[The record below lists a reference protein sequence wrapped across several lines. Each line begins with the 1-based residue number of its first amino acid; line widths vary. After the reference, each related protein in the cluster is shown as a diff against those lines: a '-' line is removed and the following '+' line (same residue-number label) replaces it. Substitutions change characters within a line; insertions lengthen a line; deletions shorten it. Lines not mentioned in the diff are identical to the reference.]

1 MSADE
6 SSRVEQTT
14 PDDLLSQ
21 RWHVLGRL
29 AGSLSHEIRN
39 PLNAI
44 FLHLDVADEE
54 LHQPTPGHRSQI
66 EQSLAIVKEE
76 IVRLHNLMED
86 YLSLARLSHL
96 LCAPDDLRL
105 LLEAVIRQVQN
116 QLQAHGISLRMEGLE
131 DLGEVV
137 LHKPTLQ
144 RALLNMVQQVIEA
157 MPPGED
163 LTLRGWR
170 TSSHVHLAVHPAGKN
185 LQTNTPLQPLRLAKT
200 TAVEPADLRLYVT
213 QEIVTAH
220 GGVFE
225 ASSTPGESM
234 AFIMTL
240 PIGGPRENTPSWA
253 SKRLT
258 HGSASQQSCAPDT
271 EGEKGT

>member
-6 SSRVEQTT
+6 APKAEQMT

-21 RWHVLGRL
+21 RLNVLGRL

-44 FLHLDVADEE
+44 FLHLDVAEEE
-54 LHQPTPGHRSQI
+54 LRQPTPGDCSQI

-76 IVRLHNLMED
+76 VVRLHNLMED

-96 LCAPDDLRL
+96 QCSPDDVRL
-105 LLEAVIRQVQN
+105 VLEAVVQEVWN
-116 QLQAHGISLRMEGLE
+116 QLEARGIALRLEGLE
-131 DLGEVV
+131 GLGEIV

-157 MPPGED
+157 MPLGEN

-170 TSSHVHLAVHPAGKN
+170 TSSHVHLTVHHSGKN
-185 LQTNTPLQPLRLAKT
+185 LQTKALPQPLRLSKT
-200 TAVEPADLRLYVT
+200 TAVEPAHLRLYVA

-225 ASSTPGESM
+225 ASSAAGEGTT
-234 AFIMTL
+234 FTITL
-240 PIGGPRENTPSWA
+240 PIGGP
-253 SKRLT
+253 
-258 HGSASQQSCAPDT
+258 
-271 EGEKGT
+271 GESTL